1 MRRVL
6 FVLGLLGPA
15 SLAGAHPHPPTGTA
29 GVRRQAPPA
38 ADVLRLPYTAG
49 AVYRLRLAAGAP
61 CVVEL
66 PAGETARNIWF
77 DARWWG
83 AESTPGS
90 SRVVLRALGSAEV
103 VGKRGS
109 IHIETEPSDLRI
121 SLKVEAVAEDA
132 DTPAALEIYR
142 EVGKGDAA
150 SQEVKKRVDAELV
163 YARKHAEMEARAEFE
178 AWRKQALANM
188 RADYEWAGDFRIT
201 RVVDDRVQTFITV
214 PDASD
219 RAVIQ
224 FVDRAGKKE
233 IVNYEL
239 GNGVYTVQNKV
250 LRPGEKLRLILGK
263 EQAWISP
270 R

>member
-1 MRRVL
+1 MKKLLAVL
-6 FVLGLLGPA
+6 MMVALGQVAL
-15 SLAGAHPHPPTGTA
+15 AHPHAPSA
-29 GVRRQAPPA
+29 GAGKAAASRA
-38 ADVLRLPYTAG
+38 ADVLRVPYGPG

-66 PAGETARNIWF
+66 PAGEKARNIWF

-90 SRVVLRALGSAEV
+90 SRVVVRALGSSEV

-121 SLKVEAVAEDA
+121 SLKVEAVSEDA
-132 DTPAALEIYR
+132 EAPAALEVYR
-142 EVGKGDAA
+142 EGAKTDQA
-150 SQEVKKRVDAELV
+150 SQEARKRLDTELV
-163 YARKHAEMEARAEFE
+163 YARKHAEDKARAEFE
-178 AWRKQALANM
+178 TWRRQALSTL
-188 RADYEWAGDFRIT
+188 RTEYDWGGDFRIT

-224 FVDRAGKKE
+224 FVDKAGKKE

-263 EQAWISP
+263 EQAWVAP
-270 R
+270 K

>member
-1 MRRVL
+1 MRYTVTI
-6 FVLGLLGPA
+6 
-15 SLAGAHPHPPTGTA
+15 LAGLALAPGAWAHPHPASTTRRE
-29 GVRRQAPPA
+29 GVKASA
-38 ADVLRLPYTAG
+38 SDVQRLPYTAG

-66 PAGETARNIWF
+66 PRGDHARNIWF

-90 SRVVLRALGSAEV
+90 SRVVVRALGSPEV
-103 VGKRGS
+103 VGKKGS

-132 DTPAALEIYR
+132 DAPAALEIYR
-142 EVGKGDAA
+142 EVAKTEVVDT
-150 SQEVKKRVDAELV
+150 EVKKRVDAELV
-163 YARKHAEMEARAEFE
+163 YAKKHAETQARAEYD
-178 AWRKQALANM
+178 AWRRQALANL
-188 RADYEWAGDFRIT
+188 RTDYEWGGDFRIT

-224 FVDRAGKKE
+224 FVDKAGKKE

-239 GNGVYTVQNKV
+239 QNGTYTVQNKV
-250 LRPGEKLRLILGK
+250 LRPGEKLRLVLGK
-263 EQAWISP
+263 EQAWVALK
-270 R
+270 